1 MKHQS
6 PDTKPIDWAELR
18 DEALGGLTHSLIPP
32 KVNLPTLPGAVTSFA
47 KRSLDETV
55 SLRELAGILE
65 TDAGLTLRLLKHVNS
80 AFVGVQGKVKSVVQA
95 LSLLGCVGSR
105 RFVLVAGMEAAIRAH
120 NSKLINQN
128 SFWNTNLQKAIF
140 SREIALLLETDA
152 EIAFLG
158 ALLQDYVLPVL
169 TNDLFDEYSEFVESS
184 DVDAGTLAEFE
195 RHRFGW
201 DHGLVGAC
209 LAYNWKLPDE
219 LVCCIRYHHSGL
231 GILTDAKLGRS
242 PVAATALSSLLPDRF
257 SPGRHGLA
265 LLRRLEG
272 SWPAFRLERLAE
284 SVDQQYS
291 QMSLGI
297 HNAFPLLPLCANQ
310 GNTDSDSSIGTAA
323 SIETV
328 ASSG

>member
-1 MKHQS
+1 MNHEL
-6 PDTKPIDWAELR
+6 PDKQPVDWAALR
-18 DEALGGLTHSLIPP
+18 DEALEGLTLSLIPP
-32 KVNLPTLPGAVTSFA
+32 KVSLPTLPSAVTSFA

-55 SLRELAGILE
+55 SLRELAEILE

-80 AFVGVQGKVKSVVQA
+80 AFVAVQGKIKSVIQA

-105 RFVLVAGMEAAIRAH
+105 RFVLVAGMESAIRAH

-128 SFWNTNLQKAIF
+128 AFWSTNLQKAIF

-169 TNDLFDEYSEFVESS
+169 TNDMFVEYSEFLESS
-184 DVDAGTLAEFE
+184 DVDTETFTEFE
-195 RHRFGW
+195 RERFGW

-209 LAYNWKLPDE
+209 IAYNWKLPDE
-219 LVCCIRYHHSGL
+219 LVCCIRHHHSGL
-231 GILTDAKLGRS
+231 RILTDATLGRS
-242 PVAATALSSLLPDRF
+242 PVAATALSSLLPDQI
-257 SPGRHGLA
+257 SPGRQGLA
-265 LLRRLEG
+265 LLRRLEE

-297 HNAFPLLPLCANQ
+297 HNAFPLLPRCENQ
-310 GNTDSDSSIGTAA
+310 GNADSDSSTG
-323 SIETV
+323 TV
-328 ASSG
+328 ASSP